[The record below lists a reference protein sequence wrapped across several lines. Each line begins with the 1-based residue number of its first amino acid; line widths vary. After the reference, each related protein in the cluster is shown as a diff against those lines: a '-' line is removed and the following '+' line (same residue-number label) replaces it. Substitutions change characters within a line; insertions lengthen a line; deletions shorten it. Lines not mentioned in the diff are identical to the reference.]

1 MNEEKELMENSTEPP
16 RKKGLLRMFELLDR
30 DGGKFFKAG
39 ILAILSL
46 IPFFLTVVFALATGA
61 PGLLLACFPT
71 GMLAAPQIAGAA
83 DTVMR
88 SMRDQVGWWFWDTY
102 KTAWKR
108 NLRSSL
114 LPGGIFGLVLG
125 LNLYLFYFITQ
136 LENPT
141 QEFWMLFIGLLVLT
155 AVTEYYLPML
165 VCLELPGMALLQN
178 CFVLF
183 FCHPIKSLLA
193 SLVQLIYYGIM
204 LIWFP
209 LTGVILAITSVW
221 LPMLIAYVMIYPAL
235 DKHMDLTA
243 VYEKL
248 QQDQW
253 GG

>member
-1 MNEEKELMENSTEPP
+1 MSEEKERMENSTQPP
-16 RKKGLLRMFELLDR
+16 RKKGLLRMLELLDR

-39 ILAILSL
+39 ILAILSM

-61 PGLLLACFPT
+61 PGLLLGCIPT

-88 SMRDQVGWWFWDTY
+88 SIRDQVGWWFWDSY
-102 KTAWKR
+102 KMAWKR
-108 NLRSSL
+108 NLRPSL
-114 LPGGIFGLVLG
+114 LPGGIFGLILG
-125 LNLYLFYFITQ
+125 TNLYLLYFITQ

-155 AVTEYYLPML
+155 AVTQYYLPML
-165 VCLELPGMALLQN
+165 VCLELSGKDLLQN

-193 SLVQLIYYGIM
+193 ALIQLIYYGLM

-221 LPMLIAYVMIYPAL
+221 LPMLIADVMISPAL
-235 DKHMDLTA
+235 DKHMNLTA
-243 VYEKL
+243 IYDKL